1 MTAEKYL
8 HGMEKK
14 FYLNYIFLIQP
25 FIREFKIS
33 NVNLEKTSF
42 LNIFE
47 FYSHLFLLYSTLSDS
62 HTFITFQL
70 SVNNSPIE

>member
-1 MTAEKYL
+1 EKYL

-33 NVNLEKTSF
+33 NVNLEK
-42 LNIFE
+42 NIIFK
-47 FYSHLFLLYSTLSDS
+47 Y
-62 HTFITFQL
+62 I
-70 SVNNSPIE
+70 